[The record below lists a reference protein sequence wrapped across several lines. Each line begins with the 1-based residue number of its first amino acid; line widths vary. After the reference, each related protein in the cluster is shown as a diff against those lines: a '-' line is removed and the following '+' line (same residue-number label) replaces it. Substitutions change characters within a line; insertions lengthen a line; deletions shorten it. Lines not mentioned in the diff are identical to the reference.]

1 MLHARTR
8 VTAEEAPTV
17 IRDRHVLYEAA
28 VQGVEY
34 DLDMFERIYRRSH
47 GRTFTDLREDFC
59 GTAAIAG
66 AWVTRRPG
74 NRAWAVDVDAITLA
88 WARAHRL
95 PHLRDAARRL
105 TLVRRDVRRVTA
117 PRVDLVCAMNFSYWV
132 FHSRRELLRYFR
144 GVRRSLRPGG
154 VLITNAFG
162 GTAAMQHLIETR
174 RIGATTSA
182 DGRQVPGFTYVW
194 EHVSFNPIDHRLR
207 CAIHF
212 RFRDG
217 STMRNAFR
225 YDWRMW
231 TLPEVQELMAEAG
244 FRTVDVYVE
253 GWDEKRDQ
261 PDDVYRLRRRFEN
274 QEGWLALVAGRV

>member
-1 MLHARTR
+1 
-8 VTAEEAPTV
+8 V

-34 DLDMFERIYRRSH
+34 DLDMFERIYRRAH
-47 GRTFTDLREDFC
+47 GRTLTDLREDFC

-66 AWVTRRPG
+66 AWVTRRPA
-74 NRAWAVDVDAITLA
+74 NRAWGVDIDAGPLA
-88 WARAHRL
+88 WARAHRV
-95 PHLRDAARRL
+95 PHLRDAAGRL
-105 TLVRRDVRRVTA
+105 TLVRRDVRQVAR

-132 FHSRRELLRYFR
+132 FHTRRELLRYFR

-154 VLITNAFG
+154 VLVANAFG

-174 RIGATTSA
+174 RIGASTSA
-182 DGRQVPGFTYVW
+182 DGRQVPAFTYVW
-194 EHVSFNPIDHRLR
+194 EQVSFNPIDHRLR

-217 STMRNAFR
+217 SSMRHAFR
-225 YDWRMW
+225 YDWRLW
-231 TLPEVQELMAEAG
+231 TLPEVQELMHEAG
-244 FRTVDVYVE
+244 FRKVEVYVE
-253 GWDEKRDQ
+253 GWDEKRHQ

-274 QEGWLALVAGRV
+274 QEGWLALIAGRV